1 MRPTKEVYL
10 SLLFAFIAIVFVLLT
25 ILLVWDPTNAISLN
39 DKLMVSALFIASCCV
54 GISLALYPGW
64 LRRRSRPKQTTVA
77 QEPPNRSFSGHHP
90 DCEKFQTHRLT
101 IGEKTWCA
109 GCLGLLVGSV
119 ISIFFMILYAVSSPG
134 FSRLLYESFLLIGLV
149 LIVVIFVETIVKNR
163 NSTVHVL
170 FNILLILGFF
180 FITMSVSEL
189 TGKGLYGVFTVLLC
203 TVWLNTRVTLSTWRH
218 RSTCSYCNESCKM
231 YAPAWSSVSK

>member
-1 MRPTKEVYL
+1 LRPTKEVYL
-10 SLLFAFIAIVFVLLT
+10 SFLFAFIAIVFVLLM
-25 ILLVWDPTNAISLN
+25 ILLVSDPTTVISLN

-54 GISLALYPGW
+54 GISLALYPGC
-64 LRRRSRPKQTTVA
+64 LRRRSYPKQTTVA
-77 QEPPNRSFSGHHP
+77 QEPPIRSFSGHHP
-90 DCEKFQTHRLT
+90 DCEKFQAHRLT
-101 IGEKTWCA
+101 IGKKTWCS

-119 ISIFFMILYAVSSPG
+119 ISIFFMILYAISSPG
-134 FSRLLYESFLLIGLV
+134 FSRLLYEAFLLIGLV
-149 LIVVIFVETIVKNR
+149 LIVVIFFETIVKNR

-180 FITMSVSEL
+180 FITMGVSEL

-218 RSTCSYCNESCKM
+218 RSTCSCCNESCKM
-231 YAPAWSSVSK
+231 YAPAWSSVSR